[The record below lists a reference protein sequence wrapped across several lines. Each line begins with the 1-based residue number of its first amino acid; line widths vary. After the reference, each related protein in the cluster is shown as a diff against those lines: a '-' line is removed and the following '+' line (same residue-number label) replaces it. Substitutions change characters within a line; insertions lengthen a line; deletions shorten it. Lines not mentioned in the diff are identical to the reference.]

1 MSNEPL
7 FSARTVVTFNRI
19 TTSIEQAAGGGF
31 RIRIRYWSSE
41 HPEAKE
47 ELSRRVFA
55 SPIEAE
61 DTAVRVA
68 HALRERLG

>member
-1 MSNEPL
+1 M
-7 FSARTVVTFNRI
+7 TTFNRI
-19 TTSIEQAAGGGF
+19 TTSIEQGTRGGF

-41 HPEAKE
+41 HPDVKE
-47 ELSRRVFA
+47 EVSRRIFD

-61 DTAVRVA
+61 ETAVRVA